1 MIYFDY
7 AAASLVRKE
16 VLDSFIMAC
25 QDFANPNSNHVL
37 KQMRKFKTLLKK

>member
-16 VLDSFIMAC
+16 VLDS
-25 QDFANPNSNHVL
+25 
-37 KQMRKFKTLLKK
+37 LLWHAKILLILILTIS